1 MKASRWRAVDKE
13 TMDLVRLWLHENE
26 TTVSIRKLAV
36 YLGCSESRLY
46 RMLNYNST
54 PLSLAEFTKVC
65 QIFGKNPDEEFSRI
79 LKLSNLTSKKDPP
92 QELFIHRIEEA
103 LADYHRSNEAVTPE

>member
-1 MKASRWRAVDKE
+1 
-13 TMDLVRLWLHENE
+13 
-26 TTVSIRKLAV
+26 
-36 YLGCSESRLY
+36 
-46 RMLNYNST
+46 MLNYNST